1 MKIYIAGKVTGEPIH
16 EVTMKFGNAQKEIEQ
31 KGHEAVNPLA
41 VVNDWHKPWD
51 EAMKLCIKALVYC
64 EGIYFLPDWQES
76 TGAKLEYFIAEA
88 LGISIVNKITEPV
101 F

>member
-51 EAMKLCIKALVYC
+51 EAMKLCINALLDCDAILLLDDFMLSRGAMIERGLARELEFKVYFRTSD
-64 EGIYFLPDWQES
+64 I
-76 TGAKLEYFIAEA
+76 
-88 LGISIVNKITEPV
+88 
-101 F
+101 

>member
-41 VVNDWHKPWD
+41 VVNDWQKPWD
-51 EAMKLCIKALVYC
+51 EAMKLCINALLNCDAILLLDDFMLSRGAMIENRLARELGFKVYFRTSD
-64 EGIYFLPDWQES
+64 I
-76 TGAKLEYFIAEA
+76 
-88 LGISIVNKITEPV
+88 
-101 F
+101 